1 MIISECIMKRL
12 VLVAV
17 LSFLYPSL
25 VFSQENYED
34 RAVIDSLAVSQS
46 NPVMVTL
53 DNDTGNKLEN
63 IEHFAEPYSIKDL
76 FLFPDGFDSVNLGF
90 WIALLALIVGLITYW
105 AQKKTES
112 HTRNAPIEYQKER
125 FKDLIRHFYR
135 NLIVSIAFK
144 EKYLDDDNKV
154 MKKSR
159 GQNQNSLLFSKWKSH
174 PSESHLLKLKLLP
187 EDEQNL
193 DSEYYSVMHEIKL
206 LLRNYD
212 TEVDVALSHLCVPT
226 IKQEDLN
233 VDFDNLLFKPFY
245 LIRRMVS
252 TEAEMN
258 RISGKIKYKNEKERE
273 ITTRAIGIIL
283 SEHINKLYD
292 NIERLISPDTLSFIQ
307 SKLKTG
313 DLLVAQRDVPSKT
326 WLRSEE
332 EFKKLLQAL
341 TGNETERYFEKSSI
355 SPHID
360 NKKKKFFSDIKT
372 GLKED
377 SDQGIKETFINVLS
391 NELSEYYNLMKAESW
406 NKKEL
411 ERLVSISI
419 LIDIAIERSKIGMIH
434 F

>member
-1 MIISECIMKRL
+1 MKKTIIISIL
-12 VLVAV
+12 LT
-17 LSFLYPSL
+17 L
-25 VFSQENYED
+25 FSGTMPAQVN
-34 RAVIDSLAVSQS
+34 SQRTTES
-46 NPVMVTL
+46 VQVVTL
-53 DNDTGNKLEN
+53 DPDSKGRLESIDN
-63 IEHFAEPYSIKDL
+63 SAKPYSLIELIRLPK
-76 FLFPDGFDSVNLGF
+76 GFDSVNLGF
-90 WIALLALIVGLITYW
+90 WIALLALLVGFITYI

-135 NLIVSIAFK
+135 NLIVTIAFK

-159 GQNQNSLLFSKWKSH
+159 SQKQNSMLFSKWKSH

-193 DSEYYSVMHEIKL
+193 DSEYYSIMHEIKL

-245 LIRRMVS
+245 LIRKMVS

-258 RISGKIKYKNEKERE
+258 KISGKIKYKYEKEGD
-273 ITTRAIGIIL
+273 ITNRAIGIIL

-292 NIERLISPDTLSFIQ
+292 NINRLIDPYTLSYIQ
-307 SKLKTG
+307 SKLETG
-313 DLLVAQRDVPSKT
+313 DLLVAQREVSSNT

-332 EFKKLLQAL
+332 ELKKLIQAL
-341 TGNETERYFEKSSI
+341 SGNETEKYFEKSSI
-355 SPHID
+355 FPHID
-360 NKKKKFFSDIKT
+360 NKKIAFLSDIKT
-372 GLKED
+372 GLKD
-377 SDQGIKETFINVLS
+377 DYNQDIKESYINALS
-391 NELSEYYNLMKAESW
+391 NELSEYYNLMKADFW
-406 NKKEL
+406 TKQEL
-411 ERLVSISI
+411 EKLISLSI